1 MNSRTLLLPVALL
14 AACAGAP
21 AAPSKPV
28 AAGGGAADY
37 FPLAVGNEWIWDDVS
52 PQLPAGGR
60 KSARTV
66 RIVERTS
73 DGYFRDNERTEL
85 RADGECVRD
94 RLRRLL
100 CAPVQAGA
108 SWRSVVSVSS
118 TERYEI
124 VGVGEHVEV
133 PAGRFDGCVRVRAH
147 NRAGATSENVMELT
161 YAPGV
166 GPVRLETWAV
176 VGGVAS
182 PQIRAVLRSFR
193 KAGP

>member
-124 VGVGEHVEV
+124 VGVGEHGT
-133 PAGRFDGCVRVRAH
+133 PTASSDSGQRSR
-147 NRAGATSENVMELT
+147 TSKISGTRLT
-161 YAPGV
+161 
-166 GPVRLETWAV
+166 RLIHQPE
-176 VGGVAS
+176 S
-182 PQIRAVLRSFR
+182 PT
-193 KAGP
+193 